1 MNKQEVSEILE
12 EIATLL
18 ELKGENPFKSRAYA
32 NAARIIASLETDLS
46 EAVRTEELRKVRG
59 IGEALFEKIRELV
72 TTGRLAYYEELK
84 SSIPSGLF
92 EIIQIPGLGP
102 KRAKLIYDKL
112 GVATVGEL
120 EYACNENRLLSL
132 EGFGPRMQEKI
143 KEGIQYMKRHRG
155 QFLYPVAHAEAQA
168 IYETLSKQKAIQRIA
183 IAGSLRRKKETV
195 KDIDFVVSAKSSEAV
210 MEAFTT
216 LPSIEEVI
224 AKGDTK
230 SAVRLRSG
238 IQADLRVVSEAEFP
252 YALHHFTGSKEHN
265 IAMRARAQRMG
276 MKMNEYGLFKGDR
289 LIPCKDEEAI
299 FAQLG
304 LAYIPPELRE
314 DMGEIKAAEE
324 RRLPTLLEPKDI
336 RGIFHAHTTYSD
348 GNARLEEMVQAALAA
363 GYEYIGISD
372 HSQSAKYAH
381 GLEVARIHQQ
391 HDEIDKVQKK
401 YPDIMIFKGIECDIL
416 PDGSLDYSDDIL
428 ATFDF
433 VIASVHSKF
442 NMTEEDMTARVLKAI
457 QNPYVTMLGHPTGR
471 LLLSREGYPINLQ
484 KVIDVARKC
493 GVVMELN
500 AHPHR
505 LDLDWRL
512 GPYARDRGV
521 SISINPDAH
530 STEGIGDVIYG
541 VGIARKGW
549 FTKEEVFN
557 TRSASDMRALLS
569 RKRENLKLS

>member
-1 MNKQEVSEILE
+1 MNKQEVSAILE

-32 NAARIIASLETDLS
+32 NAARTIASLETDLLD
-46 EAVRTEELRKVRG
+46 AVRTEQLRKVKG
-59 IGEALFEKIRELV
+59 IGEALFTKIRELV
-72 TTGRLAYYEELK
+72 TTGRLPYYEELK
-84 SSIPSGLF
+84 SSIPAGLF
-92 EIIQIPGLGP
+92 EMIQIPGLGP
-102 KRAKLIYDKL
+102 KRAKIIYDKL

-120 EYACNENRLLSL
+120 EYACNENRLLVL

-143 KEGIQYMKRHRG
+143 KEGIQYLKKHRG
-155 QFLYPVAHAEAQA
+155 QFLYPIAHTEAQA
-168 IYETLSKQKAIQRIA
+168 IYEALKRHKGVRRIA

-195 KDIDFVVSAKSSEAV
+195 KDIDFVVSAASSEAV
-210 MEAFTT
+210 METFTT
-216 LPSIEEVI
+216 IPSVEEVI

-230 SAVRLRSG
+230 SSVRLRSG
-238 IQADLRVVSEAEFP
+238 IQADLRVVSDTEFP

-289 LIPCKDEEAI
+289 LISCKDEEAI
-299 FAQLG
+299 FAKLG

-324 RRLPTLLEPKDI
+324 QRLPKLLEEKDI

-348 GNARLEEMVQAALAA
+348 GNARLEEMVRAAQDA
-363 GYEYIGISD
+363 GFEYIGISD
-372 HSQSAKYAH
+372 HSQSARYAH
-381 GLEVARIHQQ
+381 GLEVARVRQQ
-391 HDEIDKVQKK
+391 HDEIAEVQKK
-401 YPDIMIFKGIECDIL
+401 YPDITIFKGIECDIL

-442 NMTEEDMTARVLKAI
+442 NMTEEDMTARVLVAI
-457 QNPYVTMLGHPTGR
+457 KNPHVTILGHPTGR
-471 LLLSREGYPINLQ
+471 LLLSREGYPINLH
-484 KVIDVARKC
+484 KVLDVAAEC
-493 GVVMELN
+493 GVVIELN

-505 LDLDWRL
+505 LDLDWRF
-512 GPYARDRGV
+512 GPYARERGV

-530 STEGIGDVIYG
+530 STEGIGDVVYG

-557 TRSASDMRALLS
+557 TKSASEIKQVLS
-569 RKRENLKLS
+569 QRRGA

>member
-1 MNKQEVSEILE
+1 MTKQEVSEILD

-32 NAARIIASLETDLS
+32 NAARTIASLETDLL
-46 EAVRTEELRKVRG
+46 EAVRTEQLRKVKG
-59 IGEALFEKIRELV
+59 IGEALFTKIRELV
-72 TTGRLAYYEELK
+72 TTGRLTYYEELK
-84 SSIPSGLF
+84 SSIPAGLF
-92 EIIQIPGLGP
+92 EVIQIPGLGP
-102 KRAKLIYDKL
+102 KRAKIIYDKL

-120 EYACNENRLLSL
+120 EYACNENRLLVL

-143 KEGIQYMKRHRG
+143 KEGIQYLKKHRG
-155 QFLYPVAHAEAQA
+155 QFLYPVAHTEAQA
-168 IYETLSKQKAIQRIA
+168 IYKALEKLKTIRRIA

-216 LPSIEEVI
+216 LPSVEEVI
-224 AKGDTK
+224 AKGETK
-230 SAVRLRSG
+230 SAVRLQSG

-265 IAMRARAQRMG
+265 IAMRARAQKMG
-276 MKMNEYGLFKGDR
+276 MKMNEYGLFKDDR
-289 LIPCKDEEAI
+289 LISCKDEEAI
-299 FAQLG
+299 FARLG
-304 LAYIPPELRE
+304 LVYIPPELRE

-324 RRLPTLLEPKDI
+324 KRLPKLLEEEDI

-348 GNARLEEMVQAALAA
+348 GNARLEEMVQAAQAA

-381 GLEVARIHQQ
+381 GLEVARVREQ
-391 HDEIDKVQKK
+391 HDEIDKVQKR
-401 YPDIMIFKGIECDIL
+401 YPGITIFKGIECDIL
-416 PDGSLDYSDDIL
+416 SDGSLDYSDDIL

-442 NMTEEDMTARVLKAI
+442 NMTEEDMTARVVAAI
-457 QNPYVTMLGHPTGR
+457 RNPHVTILGHPTGR

-484 KVIDVARKC
+484 KVMDVAREC

-512 GPYARDRGV
+512 GPYARERGV

-530 STEGIGDVIYG
+530 STEGIGDVIFG

-549 FTKEEVFN
+549 FTSEEVFN
-557 TRSASDMRALLS
+557 TKSATEMKKILS
-569 RKRENLKLS
+569 QRRGS